1 MLMKKLTH
9 LLFLF
14 LLLMATGKMSAAE
27 ITSVTL
33 NNSISMDNNAYP
45 EDMRLFSW
53 VSSEDL
59 DLTKRYQ
66 EGVSVFVLNSFTAQT
81 TGTLTSVVMKARLYE
96 SGTTAPSEWQTLTAT
111 AGEEEGSWTCEA
123 NYNLLDG
130 LTYHK
135 TYQLEFYF
143 EGTDD
148 QNSTCYFKNGE
159 SNFIVT
165 FYTGGMSMMDISYVE
180 VFVKMGTGTQTQQ
193 IPQSGMPVVDL
204 SSESETDFMV
214 AGFNA
219 YTNGLQSLKMNY
231 CIYPAS
237 STASEWKSMTA
248 TVDAENPGKWV
259 CSTSVDVLDGLTVG
273 ETYVLEFNFQGSGT
287 FVGQDCWY
295 NNGGSN
301 YMIRFTKAEKE
312 VGFLDGETAGF
323 RLSVNGTA
331 TDYTLTGEGTRTP
344 ATASLGNLS
353 TLTCDAAWLKAQLL
367 KSGLTFSSIQ
377 MAYVIYGSE
386 YDKNGNWYY
395 VDLTE
400 SADQGS
406 GVTQFSS
413 SGDAVDLLEYRKNQ
427 WYLYEGNDY
436 TLEVRYVLRKADGT
450 KYYLEGG
457 DAYKFTF
464 TYMGESTYVE
474 SATLN
479 MTINNSTQNIVLPKP
494 EEKTYMETV
503 NMLRLN
509 SVRAVYH
516 ETEFSPLTEVFL
528 SYRVYLDGQHESATW
543 QQIAMQEQTDGT
555 WTLSSAF
562 DFLSGLIKGQKYC
575 MEYEVVGRTDNGN
588 ANTGTYE
595 IRFTM
600 GDPAVAV
607 RSVRVKG
614 SGEAKAYTLKGT
626 RAVRNQRGL
635 TIRNGRKYAR

>member
-1 MLMKKLTH
+1 MLMKKLTQ

-45 EDMRLFSW
+45 EDMWLFSW

-59 DLTKRYQ
+59 DLTMRYP

-111 AGEEEGSWTCEA
+111 AGEEKGSWTCEA

-159 SNFIVT
+159 NNFILT
-165 FYTGGMSMMDISYVE
+165 FYTGGVSYMYVNG
-180 VFVKMGTGTQTQQ
+180 VDVQVKMASGSESQY

-204 SSESETDFMV
+204 SNGSETDFVM
-214 AGFNA
+214 AGFTA
-219 YTNGLQSLKMNY
+219 YAYGLSSLKMNY
-231 CIYPAS
+231 SIYPAS
-237 STASEWKSMTA
+237 GSASEWKSVAA
-248 TVDAENPGKWV
+248 TQDAENTGQWV
-259 CSTSVDVLDGLTVG
+259 CSTSVDVLDGLTIG

-287 FVGQDCWY
+287 FVGQDYWY
-295 NNGGSN
+295 NNDGSN
-301 YMIRFTKAEKE
+301 YKIRFTKAEKE
-312 VGFLDGETAGF
+312 IAFFDGETAG
-323 RLSVNGTA
+323 LTLNVNGTA

-344 ATASLGNLS
+344 ATASLGNIS

-377 MAYVIYGSE
+377 MSYVIYGSE

-427 WYLYEGNDY
+427 WYLSEGNDY
-436 TLEVRYVLRKADGT
+436 TLEVRYVLKKEDGT
-450 KYYLEGG
+450 KYLLERG
-457 DAYKFTF
+457 DAYKFKF
-464 TYMGESTYVE
+464 TYMGERTFIE

-479 MTINNSTQNIVLPKP
+479 VTINNSTQDITLPKP
-494 EEKTYMETV
+494 DKKTYMETL
-503 NMLRLN
+503 NMFRLN
-509 SVRAVYH
+509 SVSAVYH
-516 ETEFSPLTEVFL
+516 ETEYSPLTEVYL

-543 QQIAMQEQTDGT
+543 QQIAMEQQTDGT
-555 WTLSSAF
+555 WKLPSPF

-575 MEYEVVGRTDNGN
+575 LEYEVVGRTDNGN